1 MAGRATGLLLLLAG
15 LTSAVAVAGVP
26 RGDTPFVQLFSE
38 RFLTK
43 DGEEGRN
50 ESQRPPWPTL
60 PIRGAAQVA
69 IAPGGNW
76 VLTRK
81 GAVYHHQAD
90 SSLLARAASL
100 PAGSRIV
107 AVQQGFAAVSASAV
121 QRMQCS
127 NGGIDCRP
135 TVSVT
140 VDLGN
145 VTASPAAFTNA
156 TGDYVIACGR
166 LGCRCVGLRTKSAA
180 SLPIVGEP
188 TAVAVSGKRVAV
200 GTEAG
205 LFISPDGESW
215 RNIPPSSFGG
225 AITSLAYVQ
234 NSTLWVGTAH
244 CVNYVTETARIE
256 RLAGRQG
263 LPMGDISEVTSLA
276 NGTPQRSG
284 SAKNKSGA
292 PPKAKG
298 WPQGAFGSAARVWA
312 RRCGTG
318 ANGVTSSAIVSLL
331 AAASSRLR
339 RTTRP
344 WSFYPRKGL
353 RGCDGDE

>member
-1 MAGRATGLLLLLAG
+1 MAGRATGLLMMLTG
-15 LTSAVAVAGVP
+15 LTSPVAITGAP
-26 RGDTPFVQLFSE
+26 RGDTPFAQLFSQ

-43 DGEEGRN
+43 EGEEGRN

-60 PIRGAAQVA
+60 PIQGAAQVA

-90 SSLLARAASL
+90 SSILARAASL

-127 NGGIDCRP
+127 NGGTGCRP
-135 TVSVT
+135 TVSVA

-156 TGDYVIACGR
+156 TGDYVLACGS

-180 SLPIVGEP
+180 SLPVVGKP

-205 LFISPDGESW
+205 LFFISPDGGESW

-225 AITSLAYVQ
+225 AITSLSYVQ
-234 NSTLWVGTAH
+234 NSTTLWVGTAH

-276 NGTPQRSG
+276 DGTPQRSG
-284 SAKNKSGA
+284 SAENEN
-292 PPKAKG
+292 
-298 WPQGAFGSAARVWA
+298 R
-312 RRCGTG
+312 
-318 ANGVTSSAIVSLL
+318 
-331 AAASSRLR
+331 SSRP
-339 RTTRP
+339 RP
-344 WSFYPRKGL
+344 S
-353 RGCDGDE
+353 